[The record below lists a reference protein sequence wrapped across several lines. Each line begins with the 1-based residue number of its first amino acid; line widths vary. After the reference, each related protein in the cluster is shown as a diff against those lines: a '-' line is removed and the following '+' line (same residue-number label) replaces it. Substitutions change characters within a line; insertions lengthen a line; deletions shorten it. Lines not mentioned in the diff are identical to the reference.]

1 MFDVPEMSR
10 TLGLHLVS
18 SRVVWDT
25 VPHTPRQSTFLHDQ
39 RELPYGVVHFSTMAD
54 AAAFFSA
61 RRVEAEP
68 GSILLVSDWNETEIR
83 FPEGLSVF
91 GFADSIGAL
100 HNRVEAFLR
109 QPYEESASRQ
119 FSRFWSEI
127 NSNNNLTNDDIREA
141 FNQLPG
147 IEGPFAQICTVVFD
161 STEPSRIPYTLV
173 MEHLLALLPHSF
185 GVIRDN
191 EIIIMIS
198 YQERRF
204 DYPYDLDAIT
214 KVLEKYNG
222 YMGIGNGTRDLSALP
237 LLHTLIRHTVRLA
250 LQIRV
255 GQETR
260 IFTLERLGMYL
271 TIDLAA
277 RGFKAFT
284 GSDGLLYLAHPAIT
298 FLTRYDEEKDSN
310 LRLTLYFYLLS
321 DKSIAETAKRMHMHR
336 NTVMYKIRKVTEMCR
351 LDLDNPHLCER
362 LLFSCQLARYFEEI
376 NRSKKILPPTNTA
389 N

>member
-1 MFDVPEMSR
+1 MFDVAEMSR
-10 TLGLHLVS
+10 TLGLHLVW
-18 SRVVWDT
+18 SRVAWDT
-25 VPHTPRQSTFLHDQ
+25 VPNTPRHSTFLHDQ
-39 RELPYGVVHFSTMAD
+39 RELPYGVVHYSTLTD

-68 GSILLVSDWNETEIR
+68 GSILFVSDWSETDIR

-91 GFADSIGAL
+91 GFADPIGAL

-109 QPYEESASRQ
+109 PPYEASASVR

-127 NSNNNLTNDDIREA
+127 NSNSNLTNDDIREK

-161 STEPSRIPYTLV
+161 SAEPSRIPHALV

-185 GVIRDN
+185 GIIRDN
-191 EIIIMIS
+191 EIIIMIT

-204 DYPYDLDAIT
+204 DYPYDLDAVT
-214 KVLEKYNG
+214 RVLEKYGG
-222 YMGIGNGTRDLSALP
+222 YMGIGHGTRDLSALP
-237 LLHTLIRHTVRLA
+237 LLYTLIRHTVRLA

-284 GSDGLLYLAHPAIT
+284 GSDGLLYLAHPAIP
-298 FLTRYDEEKDSN
+298 FLTRYDEEKDNN

-336 NTVMYKIRKVTEMCR
+336 NTVMYKIKKVTEMCKLN
-351 LDLDNPHLCER
+351 LDDPHLCER

-376 NRSKKILPPTNTA
+376 NRTKKILPPTYTVL
-389 N
+389 